1 MLFLRAL
8 EHRLSSP
15 IPCYAFKLGLIY
27 KLDSA
32 LSPSYGEKM
41 SHFYFGQMK
50 GTLEMVFV
58 ILFDIHIYIFEV
70 CCQKPVCLPF
80 FFISLWKRNCQ
91 NLCLCLLCVCV
102 CLCVYDC
109 CSSYRNICCG
119 PYTFCRVGFNGCRYS
134 GIMNYF
140 MWGLFPMRC
149 YLFHLGSLFICI
161 PLPPFLQGSISYN
174 LYCTCHQY

>member
-15 IPCYAFKLGLIY
+15 ITCYAFKLGLIY

-58 ILFDIHIYIFEV
+58 ILFDIHLLSIFIFLKYV
-70 CCQKPVCLPF
+70 AKKMFVYPF
-80 FFISLWKRNCQ
+80 FF
-91 NLCLCLLCVCV
+91 LLVYEKETAKICAYVNYVCVCV
-102 CLCVYDC
+102 CVCMIAVHHTVIFVVDH
-109 CSSYRNICCG
+109 I
-119 PYTFCRVGFNGCRYS
+119 
-134 GIMNYF
+134 
-140 MWGLFPMRC
+140 
-149 YLFHLGSLFICI
+149 HL
-161 PLPPFLQGSISYN
+161 
-174 LYCTCHQY
+174 

>member
-32 LSPSYGEKM
+32 LSFSYGDKL

-58 ILFDIHIYIFEV
+58 ILFDIHLLSIFIFLKYV
-70 CCQKPVCLPF
+70 AKKLFVYPPF
-80 FFISLWKRNCQ
+80 F
-91 NLCLCLLCVCV
+91 LLVYEKETAKICAYVYYVCVCV
-102 CLCVYDC
+102 FV
-109 CSSYRNICCG
+109 
-119 PYTFCRVGFNGCRYS
+119 
-134 GIMNYF
+134 
-140 MWGLFPMRC
+140 
-149 YLFHLGSLFICI
+149 CI
-161 PLPPFLQGSISYN
+161 
-174 LYCTCHQY
+174 

>member
-1 MLFLRAL
+1 MKAIVICKVARLYRELIIISNDWEIHDSMLFLRAL

-15 IPCYAFKLGLIY
+15 IACYAFKLGLIY

-32 LSPSYGEKM
+32 LSLTYGDKL

-58 ILFDIHIYIFEV
+58 ILFDIHLLSIFIFLKYV
-70 CCQKPVCLPF
+70 AKKLFVYPF

-91 NLCLCLLCVCV
+91 NLCLCLLCVC
-102 CLCVYDC
+102 LCVYDC

-119 PYTFCRVGFNGCRYS
+119 PYTSVE
-134 GIMNYF
+134 
-140 MWGLFPMRC
+140 
-149 YLFHLGSLFICI
+149 
-161 PLPPFLQGSISYN
+161 
-174 LYCTCHQY
+174 

>member
-58 ILFDIHIYIFEV
+58 ILFDIHIIFLKYV
-70 CCQKPVCLPF
+70 AKNLFVYPF
-80 FFISLWKRNCQ
+80 FF
-91 NLCLCLLCVCV
+91 
-102 CLCVYDC
+102 Y
-109 CSSYRNICCG
+109 
-119 PYTFCRVGFNGCRYS
+119 
-134 GIMNYF
+134 
-140 MWGLFPMRC
+140 
-149 YLFHLGSLFICI
+149 
-161 PLPPFLQGSISYN
+161 
-174 LYCTCHQY
+174 

>member
-32 LSPSYGEKM
+32 LSLSYGDKL

-58 ILFDIHIYIFEV
+58 ILFDIHLLSIFIFLKYV
-70 CCQKPVCLPF
+70 AKKMFVYPF
-80 FFISLWKRNCQ
+80 FF
-91 NLCLCLLCVCV
+91 LLVYEKETAKICAYVYYVCVCV
-102 CLCVYDC
+102 CMIAVHHTVIFVVDH
-109 CSSYRNICCG
+109 I
-119 PYTFCRVGFNGCRYS
+119 
-134 GIMNYF
+134 
-140 MWGLFPMRC
+140 
-149 YLFHLGSLFICI
+149 HL
-161 PLPPFLQGSISYN
+161 
-174 LYCTCHQY
+174 

>member
-32 LSPSYGEKM
+32 LSLSYGDKL

-58 ILFDIHIYIFEV
+58 ILFDIHLLSIFIFLKYV
-70 CCQKPVCLPF
+70 AKKLFVYPF
-80 FFISLWKRNCQ
+80 FFF
-91 NLCLCLLCVCV
+91 LLVYEKETAKICAYVYYVCVCV
-102 CLCVYDC
+102 FV
-109 CSSYRNICCG
+109 
-119 PYTFCRVGFNGCRYS
+119 
-134 GIMNYF
+134 
-140 MWGLFPMRC
+140 
-149 YLFHLGSLFICI
+149 CI
-161 PLPPFLQGSISYN
+161 
-174 LYCTCHQY
+174 

>member
-80 FFISLWKRNCQ
+80 FF
-91 NLCLCLLCVCV
+91 LLVYEIETAKICAYVYYVCV

-109 CSSYRNICCG
+109 CSSYRNVCCG
-119 PYTFCRVGFNGCRYS
+119 PYTSVE
-134 GIMNYF
+134 
-140 MWGLFPMRC
+140 
-149 YLFHLGSLFICI
+149 
-161 PLPPFLQGSISYN
+161 
-174 LYCTCHQY
+174 

>member
-32 LSPSYGEKM
+32 LSLTYGDKL

-58 ILFDIHIYIFEV
+58 ILFDIHLLSIFIFLKYV
-70 CCQKPVCLPF
+70 AKNLFVYPF
-80 FFISLWKRNCQ
+80 FF
-91 NLCLCLLCVCV
+91 LLVYEKETAKICAYVYYVCV

-109 CSSYRNICCG
+109 CSSYGNICCG
-119 PYTFCRVGFNGCRYS
+119 PYTSVE
-134 GIMNYF
+134 
-140 MWGLFPMRC
+140 
-149 YLFHLGSLFICI
+149 
-161 PLPPFLQGSISYN
+161 
-174 LYCTCHQY
+174 

>member
-41 SHFYFGQMK
+41 SHFYFGQMN

-70 CCQKPVCLPF
+70 CCQKTVCLPF
-80 FFISLWKRNCQ
+80 FF
-91 NLCLCLLCVCV
+91 LLVYEKETAKICAYVYYVCVCV
-102 CLCVYDC
+102 CVCMIAVHHTVIFVVDH
-109 CSSYRNICCG
+109 I
-119 PYTFCRVGFNGCRYS
+119 
-134 GIMNYF
+134 
-140 MWGLFPMRC
+140 
-149 YLFHLGSLFICI
+149 HL
-161 PLPPFLQGSISYN
+161 
-174 LYCTCHQY
+174 

>member
-58 ILFDIHIYIFEV
+58 ILFDIHLLSIFIFLKYV
-70 CCQKPVCLPF
+70 AKKLFVYPFF
-80 FFISLWKRNCQ
+80 FFISL
-91 NLCLCLLCVCV
+91 
-102 CLCVYDC
+102 
-109 CSSYRNICCG
+109 
-119 PYTFCRVGFNGCRYS
+119 
-134 GIMNYF
+134 
-140 MWGLFPMRC
+140 
-149 YLFHLGSLFICI
+149 
-161 PLPPFLQGSISYN
+161 
-174 LYCTCHQY
+174 

>member
-8 EHRLSSP
+8 EHRFSSP

-70 CCQKPVCLPF
+70 CCQKTVCLPPF
-80 FFISLWKRNCQ
+80 FFISL
-91 NLCLCLLCVCV
+91 
-102 CLCVYDC
+102 
-109 CSSYRNICCG
+109 
-119 PYTFCRVGFNGCRYS
+119 
-134 GIMNYF
+134 
-140 MWGLFPMRC
+140 
-149 YLFHLGSLFICI
+149 
-161 PLPPFLQGSISYN
+161 
-174 LYCTCHQY
+174 

>member
-32 LSPSYGEKM
+32 LFPSYGEKM

-80 FFISLWKRNCQ
+80 FF
-91 NLCLCLLCVCV
+91 LLVYEKETAKICAYVYYVCVCV
-102 CLCVYDC
+102 CVCMIAVHHTVIFVVDH
-109 CSSYRNICCG
+109 I
-119 PYTFCRVGFNGCRYS
+119 
-134 GIMNYF
+134 
-140 MWGLFPMRC
+140 
-149 YLFHLGSLFICI
+149 HL
-161 PLPPFLQGSISYN
+161 
-174 LYCTCHQY
+174 